1 MMATENVLIATDC
14 ISDLPKE
21 VVEKYDISTMYFYI
35 STEEARFQD
44 TFEMT
49 SDNLIEYIEVD
60 GKKAVSGC
68 ASEDEYM
75 EYFKKLQKGT
85 DREIVYIC
93 VSQKLSKAYDN
104 AVAAASKLNNIHVVD
119 SGHLSAGTGLMALV
133 AAEMSKCGA
142 SAEMIIEE
150 ISGMSKRVSTSFIVN
165 STECLYR
172 NGQISRF
179 VYGACKMFS
188 LHPIL
193 KMSDGRLR
201 PAWVCIGKPQHF
213 AKSYVKWVLKHKDDI
228 VTDRAFF
235 ITSGCTYDFKEYV
248 RKEIEDHVTWD
259 NVITNAASAT
269 ISCNCG
275 SGAFGVL
282 FMRKKECC

>member
-1 MMATENVLIATDC
+1 MSMENVMIATDC

-21 VVEKYDISTMYFYI
+21 VLEKYEIATMYFYI
-35 STEEARFQD
+35 ATEEARFQD
-44 TFEMT
+44 TFEMN

-60 GKKAVSGC
+60 GKKAVSDC
-68 ASEDEYM
+68 ASEE
-75 EYFKKLQKGT
+75 EFLEFFRNLQKGT

-93 VSQKLSKAYDN
+93 ISKKLSNAYEY
-104 AVAAASKLNNIHVVD
+104 ATAAARQLNNVHVVD
-119 SGHLSAGTGLMALV
+119 SGHLSAGTGLMAV
-133 AAEMSKCGA
+133 IAAEMAQCGA
-142 SAEMIIEE
+142 SVEIITEE
-150 ISGMSKRVSTSFIVN
+150 VTRMSKRMSTSFIVD

-193 KMSDGRLR
+193 KMSDGNLR
-201 PAWVCIGKPQHF
+201 PAGICIGKQQRF
-213 AKSYVKWVLKHKDDI
+213 AKSYIKWVLRNKDDI
-228 VTDRAFF
+228 VTDKAFL
-235 ITSGCTYDFKEYV
+235 ITAGCAYDFEKTI
-248 RKEIEDHVTWD
+248 RNEIDEHILWD
-259 NVITNAASAT
+259 NVITNVASAT
-269 ISCNCG
+269 ITCNCG